1 MKRVAAFVIAAAVA
15 SAAFSQTSPPDDR
28 RQRAIAELKKRFAAA
43 DTNGDGKLTREEAN
57 GKMPR
62 VFEHFDEIDKDGHGY
77 VTIDDILAYL
87 ASHRGEMKG
96 GVRKPSPQQQ
106 P

>member
-1 MKRVAAFVIAAAVA
+1 MKRVAAFMIAVAVA

-28 RQRAIAELKKRFAAA
+28 KQRAIAELKKRFAAA
-43 DTNGDGKLTREEAN
+43 DTNGDGKLTREEAS

-62 VFEHFDEIDKDGHGY
+62 VFEHFDEIDKDKHGY
-77 VTIDDILAYL
+77 VTIDDILAFM
-87 ASHRGEMKG
+87 AAHRGEMKG
-96 GVRKPSPQQQ
+96 ARKQPPPQQQ